1 MEKIKINRQ
10 YKDRLFKLVFREK
23 EDLLQLYNAI
33 NNTDYDNPEDI
44 EVNTLE
50 DVVYMGMKNDISFLL
65 TDVLNLYEHQST
77 FSPNLPLRGLLY
89 FARLYQKILGNEKRI
104 YSRKLVELPYP
115 QFVVFY
121 NGTEEEP
128 ERQVLKLSDAFP
140 KWAQTEN
147 AALECKAVVLNINLG
162 YNKAIMEKCKKL
174 KEYAE
179 YIAQVR
185 KNLDV
190 GYNIAE
196 AIDKATDECIAE
208 GILEQLLRD
217 NREEVRSMLLTQYN
231 EQAHIEYE
239 KELSFDEGKKEGI
252 KERERELVEKMLQK
266 GKSVAD
272 ICELT
277 ELDVE
282 YVEKIQERIK

>member
-1 MEKIKINRQ
+1 MSFCEKEQNES
-10 YKDRLFKLVFREK
+10 VSAEK

-65 TDVLNLYEHQST
+65 PDVLNLYEHQST

-162 YNKAIMEKCKKL
+162 YNKAIMEKGKKL

-239 KELSFDEGKKEGI
+239 KELSFDEGKEEGI
-252 KERERELVEKMLQK
+252 KEGKREIVEKMFQK
-266 GKSVAD
+266 EMPVAD

-277 ELDVE
+277 GLDAEEV
-282 YVEKIQERIK
+282 IKYRKGK

>member
-115 QFVVFY
+115 QFIVFY

-277 ELDVE
+277 ELDTE